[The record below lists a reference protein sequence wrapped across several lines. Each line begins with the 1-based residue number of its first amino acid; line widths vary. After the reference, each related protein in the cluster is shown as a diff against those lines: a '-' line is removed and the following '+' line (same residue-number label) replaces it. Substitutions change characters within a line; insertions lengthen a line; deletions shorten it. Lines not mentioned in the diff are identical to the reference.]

1 MTETKELNSFTEL
14 LREENIDSW
23 RAATTHRFVRE
34 LANDTISDDVF
45 RRYLVQD
52 FSFVETLVDLA
63 AYAVAKATTM
73 AAKRKLSTFLRTIT
87 NDETNYFQRALNAVG
102 APGAFHTPPP
112 LNDVTD
118 AFRTMMLDTAS
129 NGSYAEILSILV
141 PAEWIYLTWAT
152 AARDAGKRRGPISPI
167 LSPGIARNSIANS
180 PPAPP
185 PDRGRRRCSPKRWIL
200 RSNSS
205 TPSMRCR
212 QILELRDA
220 GILMSASHSPV
231 RAEQRARVGSLANP
245 SFGSGRSSHMGIW
258 GQRAA
263 GD

>member
-152 AARDAGKRRGPISPI
+152 AARDAGKR
-167 LSPGIARNSIANS
+167 PGRFYLDEWIELHSR
-180 PPAPP
+180 
-185 PDRGRRRCSPKRWIL
+185 PDFADFVAWL
-200 RSNSS
+200 RE
-205 TPSMRCR
+205 
-212 QILELRDA
+212 ELDRE
-220 GILMSASHSPV
+220 L
-231 RAEQRARVGSLANP
+231 
-245 SFGSGRSSHMGIW
+245 
-258 GQRAA
+258 AA
-263 GD
+263 GPATRSRATALFAETVDLEVKFFDAIYEMPSDS